1 MPVIQPP
8 SKVLVSGANGY
19 IAMWTIRD
27 LLEHGYS
34 VRGTVRSA
42 QKGRYI
48 RKYFADYGEKLELVV
63 VEDITKAGA
72 FDEAVKGVDA
82 VAHTASP
89 VFSGGQSSDM
99 TLLPVETAVK
109 GTIRVLQ
116 SALQFGQSI
125 KRIVYTSS
133 GVAVMHEVDQ
143 PTTFTE
149 EDWNLPGINALKEQG
164 KNASDIVKYRASKV
178 LAEQGAWSFVEE
190 HKHEISWDLTVVN
203 PTLVFG
209 PAIHEVTDPTS
220 LNFSAQLFYDHVADP
235 AKSDKVARQSL
246 SNTLYTWVDVRD
258 VGEGQRRALETPE
271 AGGERIIISAGPWRW
286 QDFIDAANS
295 LDPPPQLSKPLPK
308 GNPGVGSQHSCM
320 SYLDNTKSQRIL
332 GMKYRSIAEVTR
344 DTFADYEARGW

>member
-63 VEDITKAGA
+63 VEDITKAAQEGA

-89 VFSGGQSSDM
+89 VFSGDI
-99 TLLPVETAVK
+99 VETAVK

-203 PTLVFG
+203 PTLVCL
-209 PAIHEVTDPTS
+209 I
-220 LNFSAQLFYDHVADP
+220 
-235 AKSDKVARQSL
+235 
-246 SNTLYTWVDVRD
+246 W
-258 VGEGQRRALETPE
+258 
-271 AGGERIIISAGPWRW
+271 
-286 QDFIDAANS
+286 
-295 LDPPPQLSKPLPK
+295 
-308 GNPGVGSQHSCM
+308 
-320 SYLDNTKSQRIL
+320 
-332 GMKYRSIAEVTR
+332 
-344 DTFADYEARGW
+344 

>member
-19 IAMWTIRD
+19 MAMWVVRD

-42 QKGRYI
+42 QKGEYI
-48 RKYFADYGEKLELVV
+48 RKYFADYGVKLELVV
-63 VEDITKAGA
+63 VEDITKEGA

-82 VAHTASP
+82 IAHTASP
-89 VFSGGQSSDM
+89 VLTTGDM
-99 TLLPVETAVK
+99 VEPALK
-109 GTIRVLQ
+109 GTIGILQ
-116 SALQFGQSI
+116 SALRFGQSV

-133 GVAVMHEVDQ
+133 GAAVMHEVDQ

-149 EDWNLPGINALKEQG
+149 EDWNLQAVNAFEEQG
-164 KNASDIVKYRASKV
+164 ESASDFAKYRASKV
-178 LAEQGAWSFVEE
+178 LAEQGAWSFVKE
-190 HKHEISWDLTVVN
+190 HQHEISWDLTVVN
-203 PTLVFG
+203 PTFVFG
-209 PAIHEVTDPTS
+209 PAIHEVADPTS
-220 LNFSAQLFYDHVADP
+220 LNFSARLFYDHVADP
-235 AKSDKVARQSL
+235 AKSDEVARQSL

-258 VGEGQRRALETPE
+258 IGQGQRRALETPE
-271 AGGERIIISAGPWRW
+271 AGGERIIISAGPWSW

-332 GMKYRSIAEVTR
+332 GMKYRSIAEATR